1 MAATTATKVFFAV
14 DFLGTGSTT
23 MNPNG
28 NRMATL
34 MKLYNL
40 ITSKYDVV
48 TIDASRD
55 LADVLAASNNMM
67 IAAVEATIMVRA
79 TEFLPLVN
87 RGSFVRMITDERSRH
102 VLDPLD
108 S

>member
-1 MAATTATKVFFAV
+1 M

-34 MKLYNL
+34 MKIHNL

-48 TIDASRD
+48 TIDVSRD
-55 LADVLAASNNMM
+55 LADVLAAGNNMM
-67 IAAVEATIMVRA
+67 IAAVEATIMIRA

-87 RGSFVRMITDERSRH
+87 RGSFVRMITGERAQH
-102 VLDPLD
+102 VLDPFD